1 MNFRTPK
8 DKIFDRCRVLSICC
22 YIISFLIPV
31 YGVAHSIDFHWG
43 QGITMRLMGGL
54 TILLGFHLSELI
66 QFLIWLA
73 NPIYIWL
80 LLVVTQNYSQD
91 RDFIPSFGQKIWA
104 VTSILFASLF
114 FFNGNIITSESGAVE
129 EITSFRLGYWMWWA
143 AMVLLAVAILLQE
156 KKVKR
161 GTSWQKYIVAFVLLI
176 FSMLNV
182 GVFRLNN
189 SSTNG
194 IHPMTGKTYCGY
206 YQTCQRI
213 EVTFTSDYSL
223 IAEISSTDFVGH
235 GTEKYEGQFIYYP
248 PYISP
253 YWNGNSIDMKYAL
266 LDKDKD
272 ELIIYGLDATYYL
285 YRSQVSEQG
294 ITNWPLL
301 LHHEV
306 EQNQND
312 YYDLPKDPKISGYG
326 TNAQELRLPEG
337 YHLTYQQIMERQL
350 QKLHYDPEFCDCFT
364 TFGREEDWLNYEDD
378 SLQIVFE
385 RMNIQT
391 KGKRVVGLRDY
402 SVIPAFVYDK
412 RKTRLLQ

>member
-1 MNFRTPK
+1 
-8 DKIFDRCRVLSICC
+8 
-22 YIISFLIPV
+22 
-31 YGVAHSIDFHWG
+31 
-43 QGITMRLMGGL
+43 
-54 TILLGFHLSELI
+54 
-66 QFLIWLA
+66 
-73 NPIYIWL
+73 
-80 LLVVTQNYSQD
+80 
-91 RDFIPSFGQKIWA
+91 
-104 VTSILFASLF
+104 
-114 FFNGNIITSESGAVE
+114 
-129 EITSFRLGYWMWWA
+129 
-143 AMVLLAVAILLQE
+143 
-156 KKVKR
+156 
-161 GTSWQKYIVAFVLLI
+161 
-176 FSMLNV
+176 
-182 GVFRLNN
+182 
-189 SSTNG
+189 
-194 IHPMTGKTYCGY
+194 MTGKTYCGY

-248 PYISP
+248 PYIST

-272 ELIIYGLDATYYL
+272 ELIIYGQDATYYL
-285 YRSQVSEQG
+285 YRSLVSEQG

-301 LHHEV
+301 MHHEV

-312 YYDLPKDPKISGYG
+312 YYVLPKDPKISDYG

-364 TFGREEDWLNYEDD
+364 TFGREEDWLYYEDD

-385 RMNIQT
+385 RMYIQT

-412 RKTRLLQ
+412 RKTRL